1 MGGLLLKK
9 KIVSFLIAFLFC
21 SSFVGCLG
29 DEDVES
35 DDDVNNEDV
44 SSRTSC
50 DDEKPIFEEDSEQTI
65 ADYIYHFTQQNQSTA
80 YQMQMDR
87 YGGFTDFSEEE
98 ISNKIWPEGLCDFHI
113 LNVDETDRCVLNANS
128 ITNLHISYKLG
139 WNIKKGMVGEYFVTE
154 VFEISEIEEYYSIA
168 KSNYEERWGVYPSG
182 GFPTSHD
189 CNLMINGDL
198 NYADDYDNDGLKNHL
213 ETKIYQTD
221 AESNDTDNDGL
232 NDYDELFVY
241 YTNPLS
247 TDTDGDGLTDFF
259 EVKRPDI
266 YEGDLLINVFNE
278 ELVGYWSFDED
289 EGVQI
294 TH

>member
-29 DEDVES
+29 DGDVES

-87 YGGFTDFSEEE
+87 YGSFVDFSDEQLN
-98 ISNKIWPEGLCDFHI
+98 SKIWPDGLCDFRI
-113 LNVDETDRCVLNANS
+113 LNVYKTDRCVLNANS

-139 WNIKKGMVGEYFVTE
+139 WNVMKAEPRGMS
-154 VFEISEIEEYYSIA
+154 FEISEIEEYYSVA
-168 KSNYEERWGVYPSG
+168 KSNNDEKWGVYHNG
-182 GFPTSHD
+182 GFPASHE
-189 CNLMINGDL
+189 CNLIINEDL
-198 NYADDYDNDGLKNHL
+198 NYADDYDNDGLK
-213 ETKIYQTD
+213 
-221 AESNDTDNDGL
+221 
-232 NDYDELFVY
+232 
-241 YTNPLS
+241 
-247 TDTDGDGLTDFF
+247 
-259 EVKRPDI
+259 
-266 YEGDLLINVFNE
+266 
-278 ELVGYWSFDED
+278 
-289 EGVQI
+289 
-294 TH
+294 